1 MESNRLFHQ
10 STGGGEQG
18 NPARP
23 VTRLAECTYRDA
35 ARLARDQRALVI
47 LPLGAIEQHGP
58 HLPLLVDWL
67 GAEEL
72 ARHVAP
78 HLQRA
83 GYRWSCARDP
93 VWREPARPTWPGTVS
108 LSRATLRRV
117 IVEVIG
123 SLARHGF
130 RRFVLANYQADPAHV
145 RAMAE
150 AKRALTRGDRRLRV
164 LFAGFSPEARSRAA
178 MLDPRVLR
186 LSRSPNPTAE
196 WHAGEME
203 TALVLA
209 RRPDLVRRA
218 VARRLPPVWVDF
230 RAALRREPAIRADR
244 AGWPRLLRLAR
255 RGPGGDGEARD
266 ASPRGADRA
275 CAPGGAAAR
284 GFESASKRR
293 GSWTRGAE
301 QDRGLS
307 SGPWLLRIAEGTRV
321 DLVAPWCDSANDC
334 D

>member
-1 MESNRLFHQ
+1 MIRL
-10 STGGGEQG
+10 G
-18 NPARP
+18 
-23 VTRLAECTYRDA
+23 ECTYREA
-35 ARLARDQRALVI
+35 ARLARDGRAIVI

-83 GYRWSCARDP
+83 GYRVVLA
-93 VWREPARPTWPGTVS
+93 PALPYGASPLALTWPGTVS

-117 IVEVIG
+117 IVEIIG

-150 AKRALTRGDRRLRV
+150 AKRALTRSDRRLRI

-186 LSRSPNPTAE
+186 QSLCPNPKGE

-230 RAALRREPAIRADR
+230 RAAL
-244 AGWPRLLRLAR
+244 GKGAR
-255 RGPGGDGEARD
+255 RFEEI
-266 ASPRGADRA
+266 
-275 CAPGGAAAR
+275 APGGLGYFGWPAAAR
-284 GFESASKRR
+284 AATAKRALALRGRLMAREIIRALGPAARTPSAR
-293 GSWTRGAE
+293 GRSRPRSG
-301 QDRGLS
+301 GL
-307 SGPWLLRIAEGTRV
+307 
-321 DLVAPWCDSANDC
+321 
-334 D
+334 

>member
-1 MESNRLFHQ
+1 MI
-10 STGGGEQG
+10 
-18 NPARP
+18 
-23 VTRLAECTYRDA
+23 RLAECTYREA
-35 ARLARDQRALVI
+35 ARLARDERAVVI

-83 GYRWSCARDP
+83 GYRVVLA
-93 VWREPARPTWPGTVS
+93 PALPYGASPLAVTWPGTVS
-108 LSRATLRRV
+108 LARATLRRV
-117 IVEVIG
+117 LVEIIG

-145 RAMAE
+145 QAMAE
-150 AKRALTRGDRRLRV
+150 AKRALTRGDRRLRI

-186 LSRSPNPTAE
+186 QSLCPNPKGE

-230 RAALRREPAIRADR
+230 RAALRK
-244 AGWPRLLRLAR
+244 GAR
-255 RGPGGDGEARD
+255 RFEEI
-266 ASPRGADRA
+266 
-275 CAPGGAAAR
+275 APGGLGYFGWPAAAR
-284 GFESASKRR
+284 AATAKRALALRGRVMAREIIRALGPAARTPSAR
-293 GSWTRGAE
+293 GRSRP
-301 QDRGLS
+301 R
-307 SGPWLLRIAEGTRV
+307 SGGE
-321 DLVAPWCDSANDC
+321 
-334 D
+334 

>member
-1 MESNRLFHQ
+1 MI
-10 STGGGEQG
+10 
-18 NPARP
+18 
-23 VTRLAECTYRDA
+23 RLAECTYREA
-35 ARLARDQRALVI
+35 ARLARDERSLVI

-83 GYRWSCARDP
+83 GYRVVLA
-93 VWREPARPTWPGTVS
+93 PALPYGASPLALTWPGTVS

-123 SLARHGF
+123 SLTRAGF

-145 RAMAE
+145 RAMGE
-150 AKRALTRGDRRLRV
+150 AKRALTRGDRRLRI
-164 LFAGFSPEARSRAA
+164 LFAGFSPEPRSMAA

-186 LSRSPNPTAE
+186 LSRSPNPRGE
-196 WHAGEME
+196 WHSGELE

-209 RRPDLVRRA
+209 RRPDLVRRT

-230 RAALRREPAIRADR
+230 RAALRQ
-244 AGWPRLLRLAR
+244 GAR
-255 RGPGGDGEARD
+255 RFEEI
-266 ASPRGADRA
+266 
-275 CAPGGAAAR
+275 APGGLGYFGWPAAAR
-284 GFESASKRR
+284 AATARRALALRGRLMAREIIRALGPADRPRSAR
-293 GSWTRGAE
+293 GRARG
-301 QDRGLS
+301 
-307 SGPWLLRIAEGTRV
+307 
-321 DLVAPWCDSANDC
+321 
-334 D
+334 

>member
-1 MESNRLFHQ
+1 MI
-10 STGGGEQG
+10 
-18 NPARP
+18 
-23 VTRLAECTYRDA
+23 RLAECTYREA
-35 ARLARDQRALVI
+35 ARLARDERAIVI

-83 GYRWSCARDP
+83 GYRVVLA
-93 VWREPARPTWPGTVS
+93 PALPYGASPLALTWPGTVS
-108 LSRATLRRV
+108 LSRTTLRRV

-123 SLARHGF
+123 SLARAGF
-130 RRFVLANYQADPAHV
+130 RRFVLANYQADPAQV

-164 LFAGFSPEARSRAA
+164 LFAGFSPEARSLAA
-178 MLDPRVLR
+178 MLDPRVLG
-186 LSRSPNPTAE
+186 LSRSPNPKGE

-230 RAALRREPAIRADR
+230 RAALRK
-244 AGWPRLLRLAR
+244 GAR
-255 RGPGGDGEARD
+255 RFEEI
-266 ASPRGADRA
+266 
-275 CAPGGAAAR
+275 APGGLGYFGAAHV
-284 GFESASKRR
+284 
-293 GSWTRGAE
+293 GA
-301 QDRGLS
+301 
-307 SGPWLLRIAEGTRV
+307 
-321 DLVAPWCDSANDC
+321 
-334 D
+334 